1 MNYSDG
7 IRAGRASGSLWS
19 PCAPPR
25 PLKVI
30 TLEFFLLILGLAV
43 GGALGFNYGRK
54 SRPTVQLQT
63 AGDAIVTLI
72 RVVHQKYGSVAS
84 MQVKGVA
91 LDTFRGPMR
100 DHMEAQLDQDPLP

>member
-1 MNYSDG
+1 
-7 IRAGRASGSLWS
+7 
-19 PCAPPR
+19 
-25 PLKVI
+25 
-30 TLEFFLLILGLAV
+30 LELFTLILGLGV
-43 GGALGFNYGRK
+43 GLALGFNYGRK

-72 RVVHQKYGSVAS
+72 RVVHQKYGGMAS

-100 DHMEAQLDQDPLP
+100 DHMEALLDRDPLP